1 MAGRGCTI
9 TIKILGGSS
18 GNDENEDMS
27 LPVAFHSPLIV
38 LREQLADLVGIPL
51 TQQVLI
57 LCDLTDVERNH
68 DRLLTGLDHSSL
80 QACGIESGSVLTLHA
95 LSMSAERKQKM
106 AREALSNLNRKV
118 DADERPSYTL
128 DTEITA
134 ANANHRYVLLVVKS

>member
-18 GNDENEDMS
+18 GNGENEDMS
-27 LPVAFHSPLIV
+27 LPVALHSPLLV

-51 TQQVLI
+51 EQQVLI
-57 LCDLTDVERNH
+57 LCDLTDVERNN

-80 QACGIESGSVLTLHA
+80 RNCGIVSGSVLTLHA
-95 LSMSAERKQKM
+95 LSMSAERRQKM
-106 AREALSNLNRKV
+106 AREALSNDNKKLS
-118 DADERPSYTL
+118 DDERPTYTL

-134 ANANHRYVLLVVKS
+134 AHANHR